1 MKTALQIYKE
11 VDEEFCKGSPGSL
24 VNRKCHTSEDVI
36 IWAMHEYH
44 KQRLD
49 SYKQEREIREEFKD
63 DLDAL
68 LKKYNATMFMGDEGQ
83 VEVCIA
89 AKFDAEG
96 VCTQEYIE
104 IELGEY
110 FEKYIK

>member
-1 MKTALQIYKE
+1 MTKPSNKTKALAI
-11 VDEEFCKGSPGSL
+11 L
-24 VNRKCHTSEDVI
+24 
-36 IWAMHEYH
+36 EYI
-44 KQRLD
+44 
-49 SYKQEREIREEFKD
+49 YKQEREIREEFKD

-110 FEKYIK
+110 FEQRIK